1 MTDCQ
6 PIQRAARGLLLVF
19 AVSLAGAACL
29 NPEDHATPDSAELR
43 NGTKNTFRMQGLVD
57 ISDYYNDT
65 TSDHSAV
72 HCSGLLLSPQHLLTT
87 ARCVQKTMRA
97 AYTTDMG
104 GALMPDV
111 YKFDAGEFFKHC
123 VFERGKQTCN
133 QVENPFVTG
142 GKDYQRVKIYSL
154 TSSPENDLAI
164 VSANLY
170 PDATGPSGYATIYM
184 DDFTP
189 TSMPRLQLYGWGR
202 ASDTTTYPLPVPRT
216 GTMQVRTVTP
226 SRIDLNPDQ
235 VQACAGD
242 EGGAWV
248 VPDGPGGSAN
258 EVVALES
265 SFTPDPTTRCSQSGT
280 LDKAVR
286 LRDKMAWIESV
297 IGECQTRR
305 DSAGHLVKYCGP
317 TSSCEPDNSASGWD
331 GCNGSGCSVCNE
343 KVAVNYPKYFDH
355 HRNCSRNTA
364 CNGSY
369 SRCSTACPPPTVL
382 DTCNGV
388 PDDFQVPKWDGCGE
402 SGCTACA
409 QLIDGQYPKYFA
421 NHPECTRNTTCS
433 GGSYTRCAS
442 SCPPPG
448 DEDR

>member
-1 MTDCQ
+1 MSKID
-6 PIQRAARGLLLVF
+6 PNRRAARVLLLAA
-19 AVSLAGAACL
+19 AVTLTAASCLEQESTSPELAA
-29 NPEDHATPDSAELR
+29 LR

-57 ISDYYNDT
+57 ISDAYNDRS
-65 TSDHSAV
+65 SDLSGV
-72 HCSGLLLSPQHLLTT
+72 HCSGLLLTPQHLLTT
-87 ARCVQKTMRA
+87 ARCAQRVMRA
-97 AYTTDMG
+97 GYTTDMG

-111 YKFDAGEFFKHC
+111 YKFYNGEFYKHC
-123 VFERGKQTCN
+123 VFETGKRTCN
-133 QVENPFVTG
+133 QTDNPFTTG
-142 GKDYQRVKIYSL
+142 GKDLQRLRIFSL

-164 VSANLY
+164 LSANLY
-170 PDATGPSGYATIYM
+170 PDATGEAGFATIYM

-189 TSMPRLQLYGWGR
+189 ATMPRLQLYGWGR
-202 ASDTTTYPLPVPRT
+202 APDTTTYPLPVPRT
-216 GTMQVRTVTP
+216 GTMQVRTVTA

-235 VQACAGD
+235 VQACSGD

-258 EVVALES
+258 AVVALES
-265 SFTPDPTTRCSQSGT
+265 SFTADPTTRCSQAGT

-286 LRDKMAWIESV
+286 LRDKIGWIESV
-297 IGECQTRR
+297 VGICDGRL
-305 DSAGHLVKYCGP
+305 DSAGHYVKYCGP
-317 TSSCEPDNSASGWD
+317 ARSCTPVTDSTGWD

-343 KVAVNYPKYFDH
+343 KVAVDFPKYFDH

-369 SRCSTACPPPTVL
+369 SRCSKECPPPTVL

-388 PDDFQVPKWDGCGE
+388 PEGADVPRWDGCRG

-409 QLIDGQYPKYFA
+409 QLIDGTYPKYFA
-421 NHPECTRNTTCS
+421 NHPECTRNTTCPGDWYATCS
-433 GGSYTRCAS
+433 S

-448 DEDR
+448 PEDM